1 MQYGLAAW
9 GLREEPLES
18 QLAITSGF
26 GLDLLEF
33 SIANYD
39 RDVLRPGA
47 TDGEIERVKTLFR
60 QHGVRLECGCTGN
73 DFTGDDVE
81 EQVGKVIGVV
91 DIAARLGIRYLRIF
105 AGFSSDSVMYGE
117 RLDRMLAALKTV
129 NAHAAAKNVV
139 LCVETHG
146 GVTASP
152 GGAQVHFNSV
162 STRADRWRE
171 LLETGVAV
179 TYDPANLAAAGQGE
193 PAAFFRRFR
202 EHIPYIHLKD
212 FRDVPGG
219 VLPAACGEGRLDWP
233 ELMAALKEFD
243 GPAMIECELTGDVQD
258 GMRRSLDFL
267 KRF

>member
-33 SIANYD
+33 SIANYA

-105 AGFSSDSVMYGE
+105 AGFSSDSVM
-117 RLDRMLAALKTV
+117 
-129 NAHAAAKNVV
+129 
-139 LCVETHG
+139 
-146 GVTASP
+146 
-152 GGAQVHFNSV
+152 
-162 STRADRWRE
+162 
-171 LLETGVAV
+171 
-179 TYDPANLAAAGQGE
+179 
-193 PAAFFRRFR
+193 
-202 EHIPYIHLKD
+202 
-212 FRDVPGG
+212 
-219 VLPAACGEGRLDWP
+219 
-233 ELMAALKEFD
+233 
-243 GPAMIECELTGDVQD
+243 
-258 GMRRSLDFL
+258 
-267 KRF
+267 